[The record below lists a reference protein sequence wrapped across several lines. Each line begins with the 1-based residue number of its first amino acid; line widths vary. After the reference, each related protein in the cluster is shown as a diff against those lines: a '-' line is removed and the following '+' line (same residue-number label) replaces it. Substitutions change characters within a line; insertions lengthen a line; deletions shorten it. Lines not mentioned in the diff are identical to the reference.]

1 MKSPPSPE
9 TEPQPISMSV
19 VVLLADARKSTRVFE
34 AGREQS
40 FAATPEALAA
50 LP

>member
-19 VVLLADARKSTRVFE
+19 VVLLADAR
-34 AGREQS
+34 
-40 FAATPEALAA
+40 
-50 LP
+50 